1 MVQVLS
7 LLDEISCGIDAGK
20 SLEIVD
26 EMGLIEV
33 SAACGD
39 IYPVKLTTPMDLL
52 QDLLEA
58 AHTAEK
64 LGCKSHLMREKLDEM
79 TRADADFI

>member
-7 LLDEISCGIDAGK
+7 FLDEISCGIDAGK

-39 IYPVKLTTPMDLL
+39 IYPVKLTTPVDLL
-52 QDLLEA
+52 QDLLEP
-58 AHTAEK
+58 AHSAEK
-64 LGCKSHLMREKLDEM
+64 LRCKSHFIREKLDKAA
-79 TRADADFI
+79 RADADFI